1 MPVKTGQKIKEI
13 VSRFCKKGIKF
24 DVVSNPEFL
33 REGTAVADFLNP
45 DRIVIGVESKKAEK
59 IMKELYSSIKTPI
72 IFTTIESAEIIKHS
86 CNAFLATKISFINA
100 IANICEKNNANVD
113 QVALAMGLDRRIGK
127 HFLSAGIGFGGS
139 CFPKDISAFIN
150 VSEKSGYDFNLLKE
164 VKKINQIQREIF
176 IKKINQILGSL
187 ENKKIGVLGLSF
199 KANTD
204 DMRESPS
211 INIISSLL
219 KSGAKI
225 EAYDPAAIERARG
238 IFKDKIIYAKSTYE
252 AAENKDALIILTEWD
267 QFRKI
272 NLPKIK
278 KLLKNPIIIDGRNL
292 FEPQKMSRLGFQYY
306 SVGRK

>member
-1 MPVKTGQKIKEI
+1 
-13 VSRFCKKGIKF
+13 
-24 DVVSNPEFL
+24 
-33 REGTAVADFLNP
+33 
-45 DRIVIGVESKKAEK
+45 
-59 IMKELYSSIKTPI
+59 
-72 IFTTIESAEIIKHS
+72 
-86 CNAFLATKISFINA
+86 
-100 IANICEKNNANVD
+100 
-113 QVALAMGLDRRIGK
+113 
-127 HFLSAGIGFGGS
+127 
-139 CFPKDISAFIN
+139 
-150 VSEKSGYDFNLLKE
+150 
-164 VKKINQIQREIF
+164 
-176 IKKINQILGSL
+176 
-187 ENKKIGVLGLSF
+187 
-199 KANTD
+199 
-204 DMRESPS
+204 
-211 INIISSLL
+211 L